1 MFLSVPCPVLTHHPS
16 LLSFLTL
23 KAQIDI
29 GKTMP
34 ALGHAKVEPDED
46 EKWSMLRLHTT
57 VPSNADID
65 GSIPK
70 ISAEY
75 GDVIFAEELKV
86 DEQKP
91 IPGVHAA
98 LHHSPGLIGGIQYRS
113 SQSRTL
119 RICLRGRTMT
129 CCSLPMRALLMDPRR
144 HTLAFDRST
153 FVPCKLG

>member
-1 MFLSVPCPVLTHHPS
+1 MFLSVPHPVLTHHPS
-16 LLSFLTL
+16 LLSFLTS

-46 EKWSMLRLHTT
+46 EKWCMLGLHTT
-57 VPSNADID
+57 IPSDADID
-65 GSIPK
+65 GLIPK
-70 ISAEY
+70 ISADC
-75 GDVIFAEELKV
+75 GGVIFAEELKI

-91 IPGVHAA
+91 IPGMHTA
-98 LHHSPGLIGGIQYRS
+98 LHHPPGLIGEIQYRF

-119 RICLRGRTMT
+119 SICVRGRTMT
-129 CCSLPMRALLMDPRR
+129 CCSLPMRALPMDPCR
-144 HTLAFDRST
+144 HTLAFDRSA